1 MTPER
6 VVEYRQEEDVE
17 RTRST
22 ASRGAV
28 IKSESRRPRTR
39 EVHQKLATVKLQKVE
54 EEKKKRQPVVNT
66 D

>member
-1 MTPER
+1 MTPKR

-28 IKSESRRPRTR
+28 IKSESRRPRTKR
-39 EVHQKLATVKLQKVE
+39 GSPEVGDGKAAEVE
-54 EEKKKRQPVVNT
+54 EEKKR
-66 D
+66 